1 MQNFFV
7 KPLVAG
13 VLAGMAVCYTGVTLA
28 EDEQDAPKP
37 KATELVLTNG
47 DRIKGTL
54 ISVNSSSVLWKSESF
69 GDLTVDKKKVANFN
83 TVKKVKVQGVANPC
97 VIEGMDGYYLN
108 YRCGVE
114 GEETERHTMALM
126 ALDSIVPVAQPAIDK
141 PKSTGKIALSGTF
154 QRGNTV
160 EDDLEADGTTSYRDG
175 DWRHTGVLD
184 YDSDST
190 DEVAADIDYDLTYRL
205 DRFVTERWYWYNE
218 LGYGQEESK
227 SVDER
232 YIYGMGAGIQLWE
245 DPNSALAFENG
256 LEYKKE
262 LLDRTDDDLSNPDWA
277 SRTEVVYYRFST
289 DFRYKLPFSAEF
301 FHTNELLYSLQDTEN
316 WEVSADFGLSVPLGV
331 GLFSE
336 YKFEYDYDNQPSSPE
351 AVKEDTKWTIGIGYN
366 W

>member
-13 VLAGMAVCYTGVTLA
+13 LMAGMAVCYTGVTLA
-28 EDEQDAPKP
+28 EEQETSQPKT
-37 KATELVLTNG
+37 TELLLTNG

-54 ISVNSSSVLWKSESF
+54 VSVNTSSVIWSSESF
-69 GDLTVDKKKVANFN
+69 GELTIPKEKVANFN
-83 TVKKVKVQGVANPC
+83 TAKKVKIQGVEDPC
-97 VIEGMDGYYLN
+97 VVDGMDGYYLN
-108 YRCGVE
+108 YTCGKD
-114 GEETERHTMALM
+114 GEESEVHSIALV
-126 ALDSIVPVAQPAIDK
+126 ALDSIVPVATRADQPR
-141 PKSTGKIALSGTF
+141 STGKISLSGTF

-160 EDDLEADGTTSYRDG
+160 EDDLEADGTTSYRHG

-190 DEVAADIDYDLTYRL
+190 DDVPADVDYDLTYRL
-205 DRFVTERWYWYNE
+205 DRFVSERWYWYNE

-227 SVDER
+227 NVDER
-232 YIYGMGAGIQLWE
+232 YIYGMGAGVQLWE

-262 LLDRTDDDLSNPDWA
+262 LLDPTDADLLNADWA

-301 FHTNELLYSLQDTEN
+301 FHTNEVLYSLQDSEN
-316 WEVSADFGLSVPLGV
+316 WELSADFGLSVPLGV

-351 AVKEDTKWTIGIGYN
+351 ADKEDTKWTIGIGYN